1 MRRETGFSMMVT
13 KGGRAPMGRGYIS
26 MKTVRLKTAWFSRAT
41 RPFLRLLSLSDIHNN
56 NI

>member
-41 RPFLRLLSLSDIHNN
+41 RPFLRLLSSSDIHNN